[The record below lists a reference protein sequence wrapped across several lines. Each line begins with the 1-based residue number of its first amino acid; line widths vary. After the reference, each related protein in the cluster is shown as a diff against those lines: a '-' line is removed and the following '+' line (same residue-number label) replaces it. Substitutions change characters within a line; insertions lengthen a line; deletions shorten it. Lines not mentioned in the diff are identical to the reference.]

1 MRTARGSALPEV
13 LIALLLLGLAM
24 GTGLALALDGLRGL
38 AGARQR
44 DQAAA
49 MAADLAGTIRSV
61 PGVAWGTVAAGAP
74 CPSACPPEAL
84 AAAELSAW
92 QARVAAALP
101 EGRGEVRAADPGA
114 VTVVVAWTAPDGTP
128 ARAELGVVP

>member
-1 MRTARGSALPEV
+1 MALPEV
-13 LIALLLLGLAM
+13 LLALLLLGLAT
-24 GTGLALALDGLRGL
+24 GLGLALALDGLRGL

-49 MAADLAGTIRSV
+49 LAADLAGTIRAV
-61 PGVAWGTVAAGAP
+61 PGVAWDAVAAGVP

-101 EGRGEVRAADPGA
+101 EGRGEVRALDTQA
-114 VTVVVAWTAPDGTP
+114 VTVVVAWTAPDGTA